1 MGKMQ
6 HGWLVAIYVDDQ
18 PEAVDTEFFTEYEA
32 ATEFKHRSLIDIDG
46 AVGASFDEVYFDL
59 DTGEYEAA

>member
-1 MGKMQ
+1 MGKRQ

-32 ATEFKHRSLIDIDG
+32 AIEFRRRSLNDTYG
-46 AVGASFDEVYFDL
+46 AVGASFDEVYYDL